1 MMRDGSLREAGIE
14 ISVTVETHVAEYAL
28 GYPGGVVR

>member
-1 MMRDGSLREAGIE
+1 MRGESLREAGIE
-14 ISVTVETHVAEYAL
+14 ISVTVETRVAEYAP

>member
-1 MMRDGSLREAGIE
+1 MMRDGSLREAGME
-14 ISVTVETHVAEYAL
+14 ISVTVETHVAEYAP